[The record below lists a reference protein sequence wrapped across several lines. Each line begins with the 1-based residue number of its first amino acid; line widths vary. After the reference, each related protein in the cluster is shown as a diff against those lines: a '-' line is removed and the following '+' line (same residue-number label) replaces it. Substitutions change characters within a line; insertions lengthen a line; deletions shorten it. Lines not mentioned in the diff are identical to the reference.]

1 MVIIYFLFIKSI
13 CSSSLPFSSEIILLY
28 VVVDK
33 RHFSFGFGQ
42 RNNTLLNVIPFI
54 QYEALVLIIF
64 GAARTEIAQGLA
76 LSKVL
81 PILPLTTGR
90 HTAFTETVL
99 TFFLRSVFSA
109 SITCT
114 SVHSPLI
121 RLMYQLSLIYISLI
135 KMQ

>member
-1 MVIIYFLFIKSI
+1 MVIIYFLYIKSI

-42 RNNTLLNVIPFI
+42 RNNTLLNVIHFI
-54 QYEALVLIIF
+54 QCEALVLIIF
-64 GAARTEIAQGLA
+64 GAARTEIAQGFA
-76 LSKVL
+76 LSKAV

-90 HTAFTETVL
+90 HTAFMETVL

-114 SVHSPLI
+114 SVH
-121 RLMYQLSLIYISLI
+121 
-135 KMQ
+135 